1 MMAPKDEE
9 KKRNWFRAI
18 DKDGDGQITMA
29 EQIMTWENIGGHEM
43 ANIEMIHPRTMKWDV
58 NNDGKFSFDEYK
70 EQPWMNKFGEIWF

>member
-43 ANIEMIHPRTMKWDV
+43 ANIEMIHPWTMKWDV
-58 NNDGKFSFDEYK
+58 NKDGKFTFDEYK
-70 EQPWMNKFGEIWF
+70 EQP

>member
-70 EQPWMNKFGEIWF
+70 EQP